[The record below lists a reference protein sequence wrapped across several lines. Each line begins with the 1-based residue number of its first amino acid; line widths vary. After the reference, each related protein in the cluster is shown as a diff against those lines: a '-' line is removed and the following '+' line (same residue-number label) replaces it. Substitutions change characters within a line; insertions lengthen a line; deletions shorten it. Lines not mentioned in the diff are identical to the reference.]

1 MLLLDVRVKMA
12 EGGRF
17 PGSGEELPK
26 YKPAQAKNPRRVS
39 PSDMIMEVFEAIFL
53 HSPRRHLHSVSEPNL
68 SALTITDYEEESEQ
82 QLELRPHLTLQSPS
96 PPTVTWQSWNR
107 PTTKVSVSGSTVKV
121 STEYRL
127 KELSPEPTEITP
139 EIPPELI
146 PRSKLLEWRPK
157 TPSVP
162 SVAKPRNIAKELYE
176 AKKDFFKIKQLPKE
190 VCC

>member
-26 YKPAQAKNPRRVS
+26 YKPAQAKNPRRLS
-39 PSDMIMEVFEAIFL
+39 QSDMIMEVFEAIFL

-157 TPSVP
+157 KT
-162 SVAKPRNIAKELYE
+162 
-176 AKKDFFKIKQLPKE
+176 KKHCKRI
-190 VCC
+190 V